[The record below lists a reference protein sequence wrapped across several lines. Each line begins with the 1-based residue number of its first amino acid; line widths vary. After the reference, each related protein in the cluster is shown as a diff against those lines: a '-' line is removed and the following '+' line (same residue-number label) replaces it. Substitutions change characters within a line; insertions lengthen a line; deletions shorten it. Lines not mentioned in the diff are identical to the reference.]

1 MKKVRRTRELSC
13 FDDACI
19 PARVANDA
27 QLRAARLDMRA
38 LWMLSFID
46 GRSLLGDVLARAGLP
61 LEEAREGVSDLVLR
75 GVVALRVSGRED
87 ALNSPR
93 DLAR

>member
-1 MKKVRRTRELSC
+1 
-13 FDDACI
+13 
-19 PARVANDA
+19 VATDA
-27 QLRAARLDMRA
+27 QIRAARLDMRA

-87 ALNSPR
+87 ALNSR
-93 DLAR
+93 VT

>member
-1 MKKVRRTRELSC
+1 MKKVRRTREPSC

-61 LEEAREGVSDLVLR
+61 LDEAREGVSDLVLR

-87 ALNSPR
+87 MLSPH

>member
-1 MKKVRRTRELSC
+1 MKRVRRTREPSC
-13 FDDACI
+13 FDDACV
-19 PARVANDA
+19 PARVATDA
-27 QLRAARLDMRA
+27 QLRAAKLDMRA

-75 GVVALRVSGRED
+75 GVVALRVSARAD
-87 ALNSPR
+87 ALNSR
-93 DLAR
+93 AT